1 MTNFI
6 YARAFEEGKRDK
18 LIPVDRFNGIDMT
31 DANTVVFCFDNLS
44 SDYDATE
51 GRFTFDITSGSAK
64 EFAEEFC
71 ESIVKNAFTVLV
83 DDVEKESVGS
93 DFVIGTVA
101 VASFV

>member
-6 YARAFEEGKRDK
+6 YIRTATKEDK

-31 DANTVVFCFDNLS
+31 DANTVVCLFDNMS

-51 GRFTFDITSGSAK
+51 SRVTFDITSGEAK

-83 DDVEKESVGS
+83 DDIAKESVSSRFVTGTSS
-93 DFVIGTVA
+93 DAAIV
-101 VASFV
+101 